1 MMMAPDQLEEDLG
14 LDKDLESKKK
24 KLNWVLVQDR
34 DFTWPNE
41 HWRSGPWLTCT
52 C

>member
-24 KLNWVLVQDR
+24 KLNWVLVHGQ
-34 DFTWPNE
+34 TSIGE
-41 HWRSGPWLTCT
+41 EGHG
-52 C
+52 